1 MSKNLSCPPSQDPQ
15 LPEIIT
21 TTTGDPENGSNNEQQ
36 LITAAE
42 EEPPEQI
49 TAFTANT
56 ESQIKK
62 QKISQSGP
70 TKTSSKTK
78 SSKVK
83 KKTR

>member
-21 TTTGDPENGSNNEQQ
+21 TTTGVSENGSNNEQQ

-42 EEPPEQI
+42 EEPPEQ

-56 ESQIKK
+56 ESQIKE
-62 QKISQSGP
+62 QKISRSGP